1 VARHKRIELRPDLE
15 HQWHYKLN
23 PDGSKTLQIRPDLR
37 LEHVVDMVND
47 MDEDD
52 EERCRNQR
60 PDAATQ
66 HSAHDAA
73 DRSSRHD
80 EADRPETIGLSRST
94 HLHRARA

>member
-1 VARHKRIELRPDLE
+1 MARHKRIELRPDLE

-52 EERCRNQR
+52 EERCQNQR
-60 PDAATQ
+60 SDAAAQ
-66 HSAHDAA
+66 HGAHDADLSA
-73 DRSSRHD
+73 RYGD
-80 EADRPETIGLSRST
+80 ADRPEIIEPRSP
-94 HLHRARA
+94 HLHCARA